1 MNRTFGKGAALLAA
15 AICLALTTSPA
26 EARDLSLQDAI
37 AEALAANTGL
47 RVTAQGEKTAE
58 AELRAAKGANS
69 WSASTSASAS
79 TSKQK
84 DEDRSTSSSLGLTFS
99 LPLYTGGKNEA
110 NIRSS
115 TLGLDIAGLTTERK
129 RETLKY
135 DVIKAY
141 FDALEARHTIDV
153 DQDSVD
159 YYAANLENVTQL
171 YEAGS
176 KARIDQLRASV

>member
-84 DEDRSTSSSLGLTFS
+84 DEDYQEQSF
-99 LPLYTGGKNEA
+99 
-110 NIRSS
+110 
-115 TLGLDIAGLTTERK
+115 
-129 RETLKY
+129 
-135 DVIKAY
+135 DVGWL
-141 FDALEARHTIDV
+141 FH
-153 DQDSVD
+153 
-159 YYAANLENVTQL
+159 
-171 YEAGS
+171 
-176 KARIDQLRASV
+176 